1 MGTDGRTAPKPE
13 AAEER
18 LVLEGRR
25 VLRATGIREILRF
38 DETAVV
44 LRAGDRALIVRGE
57 GLALRSLTPEEG
69 RVEIRGRV
77 DGLSY
82 EQGGPEK
89 GLLRRLFG

>member
-1 MGTDGRTAPKPE
+1 MGLDGKQPPKPE
-13 AAEER
+13 TAEER

-25 VLRATGIREILRF
+25 VLRVTGVREVLRF

-44 LRAGDRALIVRGE
+44 LRTGDRVLVVRGE

-69 RVEIRGRV
+69 RVEVRGRV
-77 DGLSY
+77 DALSY
-82 EQGGPEK
+82 EAGGAEK